1 MESSIFLSAIVAMTK
16 DRVIGDGKRLMWNL
30 PEDLKNLKLITMGSP
45 LIMGRKTWDSIGKPL
60 PGRANIVLTKN
71 VGLILN
77 GAQTAVNLIA
87 VFKIANNWILE
98 NNQTR
103 KEIFLFGGSQVYQ
116 LGLQYCKYLYI
127 TEVNLDVKGEV
138 LFPEIKKDDW
148 EVIYNSG
155 IKKSKSLI
163 SYEHYKYKRKAKINL
178 KDLIIN

>member
-77 GAQTAVNLIA
+77 GAQTAVNLIDA
-87 VFKIANNWILE
+87 VKIAINWILE
-98 NNQTR
+98 NDPTY
-103 KEIFLFGGSQVYQ
+103 ES
-116 LGLQYCKYLYI
+116 LGQ
-127 TEVNLDVKGEV
+127 
-138 LFPEIKKDDW
+138 
-148 EVIYNSG
+148 
-155 IKKSKSLI
+155 
-163 SYEHYKYKRKAKINL
+163 
-178 KDLIIN
+178 

>member
-77 GAQTAVNLIA
+77 AGSLNFRLIQ
-87 VFKIANNWILE
+87 K
-98 NNQTR
+98 QR
-103 KEIFLFGGSQVYQ
+103 KWHKGSV
-116 LGLQYCKYLYI
+116 
-127 TEVNLDVKGEV
+127 V
-138 LFPEIKKDDW
+138 LFW
-148 EVIYNSG
+148 LWVLSTM
-155 IKKSKSLI
+155 
-163 SYEHYKYKRKAKINL
+163 
-178 KDLIIN
+178 